1 MQDGLVA
8 GGSDSSETLAQRA
21 SSHKKAVK
29 RYGGHA
35 HYLSDKSLAD
45 GSVFKNLIPVP
56 LDM

>member
-29 RYGGHA
+29 RYGGMPIT
-35 HYLSDKSLAD
+35 
-45 GSVFKNLIPVP
+45 FQTNL
-56 LDM
+56 LQMALFSRT